1 MVAQQKDTRCEHV
14 ENAENYSCPCGAA
27 AAHLISYLYHGGARV
42 IIAAYDQMMEDPG
55 LEELQRLKQQVVE
68 GNQVL
73 WQELKRRISGP
84 YTA

>member
-1 MVAQQKDTRCEHV
+1 MNLYSTWNLLSPTTRSAEHDWK
-14 ENAENYSCPCGAA
+14 
-27 AAHLISYLYHGGARV
+27 LLKLL
-42 IIAAYDQMMEDPG
+42 D
-55 LEELQRLKQQVVE
+55 LEFADSIKRICRKLTQQVVE